1 MKAIVLT
8 ATASSLLS
16 GLVGALFELPADKLA
31 LLMLITYL
39 VGVFLGLATR
49 SDE

>member
-8 ATASSLLS
+8 ATASSLLT
-16 GLVGALFELPADKLA
+16 GLFGVLLDFPAHKLA
-31 LLMLITYL
+31 LSMLITYL
-39 VGVFLGLATR
+39 VGVLLGLATS

>member
-8 ATASSLLS
+8 ATAASLLA
-16 GLVGALFELPADKLA
+16 GLVFVLLDFPADELA
-31 LLMLITYL
+31 LSMLITYL
-39 VGVFLGLATR
+39 VGVFLGLATS